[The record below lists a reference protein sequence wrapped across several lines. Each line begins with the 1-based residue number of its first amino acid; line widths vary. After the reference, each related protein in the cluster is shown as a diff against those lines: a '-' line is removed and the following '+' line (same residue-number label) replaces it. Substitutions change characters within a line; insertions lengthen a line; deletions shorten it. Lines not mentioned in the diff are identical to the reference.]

1 MFETNFG
8 KTDEEIRSLY
18 RDHAGWCPYCGT
30 VWLLQEKRILYT
42 VEKINMRCMEIN
54 RRVFE
59 ECAERNA
66 PVVVIDGVLMTES
79 AVIQEA
85 LETKFSDAASYPAM
99 LPPKESSEAQTLF
112 RLERKLFSNWMQW
125 LTGN

>member
-1 MFETNFG
+1 
-8 KTDEEIRSLY
+8 
-18 RDHAGWCPYCGT
+18 
-30 VWLLQEKRILYT
+30 
-42 VEKINMRCMEIN
+42 MRCYGDKPQSFLKNVPSGML
-54 RRVFE
+54 
-59 ECAERNA
+59 

-125 LTGN
+125 LTGNWNERRVERLSVKP